1 MAKVTSGSGSCPFLS
16 GGCDK
21 VSCLLSKVG
30 ISRSLL
36 VTLALLPFAWGGVL
50 LAKNL
55 VVGVWGLLTTGANSA
70 FGG

>member
-1 MAKVTSGSGSCPFLS
+1 MAKVTSGSCPFLS